1 MKVDLSKIPHR
12 PGVYI
17 FKGSKE
23 QVLYVGK
30 AKDLRNRLKSYFYV
44 SADIEPRKMKM
55 VQFIKDIS
63 YIVTDNELEA
73 LILEANLIKQYKPKF
88 NIILRDDKNYPYL
101 KVTIQEEWPKIEVVR
116 RIKKDGNLYFGP
128 YVPAQSM
135 WEILDFIRRNFLIRA
150 CRYDLE
156 KLTRPCI
163 QYEMGRCPAPCAGLV
178 SKEEYRKIVEEVIH
192 FLKGEKR
199 ELLDKLYERMNRFSE
214 DLRFEEAAK
223 IRDKIFSIQRAF
235 ESQKVIAP
243 ELGDID
249 IIGYFMDTEKKE
261 GMSIAFN
268 VLFIRNGILIG
279 AKDFFIERLLT
290 DDLSEIMHNFIELF
304 YSKEIIPPD
313 TIIVGVMPQDADS
326 LLFWLK
332 EKKGSAV
339 FFEIPSSGKK
349 LDLLKMSCEN
359 AQIFFSSKKRLLP
372 QEKLLFD
379 LKEKLH
385 LRRMPASIGA
395 FDISTMGG
403 DESVGAFIYWEDGE
417 FKKEFYRHLKI
428 KRVSGIDDYS
438 MMEEI
443 IERIMLKVLE
453 NKTEIRLPDLIIIDG
468 GKGHLEVA
476 NGVMKR
482 LNLDTDIISIAKKPD
497 RAYLLNGDVIDLE
510 DRSDASVLLKKI
522 RDEVHRFAITFH
534 RKLRDKRLVES
545 LLEKVKGIGKKRRL
559 ELLRH
564 FGSIENIRK
573 ASVEELTKIKGIS
586 KKIAEDLI
594 NEIRMDK
601 YE

>member
-1 MKVDLSKIPHR
+1 MKIDLSKIPHR

-17 FKGSKE
+17 FKGLKE

-30 AKDLRNRLKSYFYV
+30 AKDLRNRLKSYFYN
-44 SADIEPRKMKM
+44 SADLEPRKMKM
-55 VQFIKDIS
+55 VQLIKDVS

-135 WEILDFIRRNFLIRA
+135 WEVLDFIRRNFLIRA

-156 KLTRPCI
+156 KLRRPCI

-178 SKEEYRKIVEEVIH
+178 SKEEYQKIVDEAIH
-192 FLKGEKR
+192 FLKGEKK
-199 ELLDKLYERMNRFSE
+199 ELLDKLYERMKKFSE

-261 GMSIAFN
+261 DMSIAFN
-268 VLFIRNGILIG
+268 VLFIRNGVLVG

-313 TIIVGVMPQDADS
+313 IIIVGTMPQDADS
-326 LLFWLK
+326 LRFWLR
-332 EKKGSAV
+332 EKKGGDLS
-339 FFEIPSSGKK
+339 FEIPSSGKK
-349 LDLLKMSCEN
+349 LELLRMSCEN
-359 AQIFFSSKKRLLP
+359 AKIFFSSKKRLLP
-372 QEKLLFD
+372 QEELLLD
-379 LKEKLH
+379 LKEKFH
-385 LRRMPASIGA
+385 LRKVPTSIGA
-395 FDISTMGG
+395 FDISTMAG
-403 DESVGAFIYWEDGE
+403 DESVGAFIYWEDGG
-417 FKKEFYRHLKI
+417 FKKDFYRHLKI
-428 KRVSGIDDYS
+428 KRISGIDDYS

-443 IERIMLKVLE
+443 IERIMLKILE

-476 NGVMKR
+476 NRVMKR
-482 LNLDTDIISIAKKPD
+482 FNLDTDIISIAKRPD
-497 RAYLLNGDVIDLE
+497 RAYLLDGDFIDLE
-510 DRSDASVLLKKI
+510 DRSNTSLFLKRI

-534 RKLRDKRLVES
+534 RKLRDKRLRES

-573 ASVEELTKIKGIS
+573 ASVEELTKIKGIG
-586 KKIAEDLI
+586 KKLAEDLI
-594 NEIRMDK
+594 DELKREK